1 MKTKLI
7 ILIITLLAIWN
18 IGFSQHIPECNNGA
32 AHNYVDG
39 PNCRGYAVGL
49 AYNLQWD
56 DELADCDL
64 RTLGLGNLPN
74 NERFFKYDN
83 RSLQTILDS
92 VLTKDLIGWN
102 NGSDHAAFVMYNVGN
117 TLYTIAVKHRFGN
130 GTPYTGDNLAVANG
144 RVTGSPPLN
153 CWVDTRDTNKKQ
165 VTFTNNFNSNGNYG
179 DIKVDGTNYDAP
191 KVYGIWT
198 GNNVSAIAL
207 NNQVINNVTYT
218 FVNWSTGSTNLSI
231 SYPVTGN
238 ATVTANFH
246 GNPGKITGFQWDSE
260 LSPGDDIEFNW
271 TIHPNSNVIYRIY
284 RKVKNVQG
292 PTLLTTLAH
301 GTTNYTDHEYQ
312 KTAGYTDDLLYYDV
326 RAYYTAG
333 NNETPDAWH
342 AVYGEMG
349 AQIVQQDN
357 TVAIG
362 IIPNE
367 FSLSNYP
374 NPFNPTTS
382 IQYSLPEKSI
392 VKLGIYNLNGNKVRE
407 WNLNEQSAGIRKITW
422 DGNDHNGNRVPA
434 GVYIYKLDAT
444 AVNSGKY
451 YSDKKKM
458 RRN

>member
-1 MKTKLI
+1 MKIKLTI
-7 ILIITLLAIWN
+7 PMLAILTFWN
-18 IGFSQHIPECNNGA
+18 LGFSQHIPECGGN
-32 AHNYVDG
+32 AHG
-39 PNCRGYAVGL
+39 SGNCRGYAVGL
-49 AYNLQWD
+49 AYNLQWNNYLD
-56 DELADCDL
+56 DCYLN
-64 RTLGLGNLPN
+64 TLEFDHLPDN
-74 NERFFKYDN
+74 DRFKN
-83 RSLQTILDS
+83 HTEQSLQTILDS
-92 VLTKDLIGWN
+92 VFTQDIIAWN
-102 NGSDHAAFVMYNVGN
+102 GAGDHAAFVMSNTGN
-117 TLYTIAVKHRFGN
+117 TVYTIAVKHRFGD
-130 GTPYTGDNLAVANG
+130 GTPYTGDNLAEAINRVYNDLDPNG
-144 RVTGSPPLN
+144 
-153 CWVDTRDTNKKQ
+153 WVDTRDTGKKQ
-165 VTFTNNFNSNGNYG
+165 ITVTNNFNSHG
-179 DIKVDGTNYDAP
+179 DLGENTVVGTTDDAP
-191 KVYGIWT
+191 QVHGAWVGTYV
-198 GNNVSAIAL
+198 NVTAI
-207 NNQVINNVTYT
+207 NNQVIHNVTYT
-218 FVNWSTGSTNLSI
+218 FVNWSTSSTNLSI
-231 SYPVTGN
+231 SYGPVTGS

-246 GNPGKITGFQWDSE
+246 GYPGKITGFQFDCDVGE
-260 LSPGDDIEFNW
+260 NIKFNW
-271 TIHPNSNVIYRIY
+271 TIHPNENVQYRIY
-284 RKVKNVQG
+284 RKVKDVQG
-292 PTLLTTLAH
+292 PTLLATLVH
-301 GTTNYTDHEYQ
+301 DSTSYTDNDYK

-458 RRN
+458 ILMK